1 MMKCFSPFF
10 VFLGKLNG
18 RIVQREFPMYPQ
30 GMVYACQDNAWMD
43 ERVMLMWVE
52 MVYTAPDNVVPLLFL
67 ESYCCHMMNS
77 VVNAIQDL
85 GVEVKHIPG
94 GCTSLCQPAD
104 IGINKPFKA
113 FLHKAWEK
121 WMIDEGIRS
130 GTTSPPTREL
140 IAKWASYV
148 KDQIKETH
156 IRNAWRHEPYSWFP
170 TCDTDEMT

>member
-1 MMKCFSPFF
+1 
-10 VFLGKLNG
+10 
-18 RIVQREFPMYPQ
+18 MYPQ
-30 GMVYACQDNAWMD
+30 GMIYACQDNTWMD
-43 ERVMLMWVE
+43 ERVMLMWVD
-52 MVYTAPDNVVPLLFL
+52 MVLKPYVDTAPEDVVPILFL
-67 ESYCCHMMNS
+67 DSYHCHMMNS

-85 GVEVKHIPG
+85 GVQVEHIPG
-94 GCTSLCQPAD
+94 GCTSLCQPVD

-121 WMIDEGIRS
+121 WMIDEGIQS

-148 KDQIKETH
+148 KDQIKEMH

-170 TCDTDEMT
+170 TCDSDDMT